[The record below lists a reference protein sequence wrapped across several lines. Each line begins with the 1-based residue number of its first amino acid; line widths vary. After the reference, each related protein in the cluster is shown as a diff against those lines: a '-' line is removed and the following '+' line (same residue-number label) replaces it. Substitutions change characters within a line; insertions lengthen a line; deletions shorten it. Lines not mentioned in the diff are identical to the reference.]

1 MGLGNFDTALQV
13 RRQSEAES
21 ARLVLEAHENLVA
34 VDEANRSKFQD
45 VLAILRE
52 RSGQAPD

>member
-1 MGLGNFDTALQV
+1 VGLGNFDTALQV

-21 ARLVLEAHENLVA
+21 ARLILEAHENLVA
-34 VDEANRSKFQD
+34 ADKANRSKFQD

-52 RSGQAPD
+52 RSGPMPS

>member
-1 MGLGNFDTALQV
+1 VGLGNFDTALQV

-34 VDEANRSKFQD
+34 ADEANRSKFQD

-52 RSGQAPD
+52 RSGPMPS

>member
-1 MGLGNFDTALQV
+1 
-13 RRQSEAES
+13 
-21 ARLVLEAHENLVA
+21 LVLEAHENLVA